1 MSNETKDKIIL
12 EALLERFEKQRLPRL
27 LDIKKKVDSGD
38 KLDKYE
44 IEFLEEVFSDAKKNE
59 HYMAISDDELKM
71 IIMKAL
77 SLYKEITNKAL
88 ENEQK
93 I

>member
-1 MSNETKDKIIL
+1 MSNDIKDKIIL

-27 LDIKKKVDSGD
+27 LDIKKKVELGN

-44 IEFLEEVFSDAKKNE
+44 LEFLEEVFSDAQKNE
-59 HYMAISDDELKM
+59 HYMKISDDQLKE

-88 ENEQK
+88 ENELK
-93 I
+93 N

>member
-1 MSNETKDKIIL
+1 MSNDIKDKIIL

-27 LDIKKKVDSGD
+27 LDIKKKVDLGN
-38 KLDKYE
+38 KLDNYE
-44 IEFLEEVFSDAKKNE
+44 LEFLEEVFSDAKKNE
-59 HYMAISDDELKM
+59 HYMESSDDQLKV

-93 I
+93 N

>member
-1 MSNETKDKIIL
+1 MSNDIKDKIIL

-27 LDIKKKVDSGD
+27 LDIKKKVELGN

-44 IEFLEEVFSDAKKNE
+44 LEFLEEVFSDAKKNE
-59 HYMAISDDELKM
+59 HYMKISDDQLKE

-88 ENEQK
+88 ENELK
-93 I
+93 N